1 MTTAVKNEQ
10 EQKVIDGVRK
20 QLYIGGQWRDGAEDG
35 TLPVEDPAT
44 QEVLCEIADATP
56 DDAKAALAAA
66 HENQAE
72 WQHTP
77 PRERGEILRRAWEL
91 INERKDDL
99 ALLMTLEMGKSVKE
113 SETEITYASEF
124 FRWFAEQAV
133 RIDGRY
139 AVAPNGAGRLLTL
152 KQPVGP
158 SVMITPWNFPLA
170 MGTCKVGPA
179 VAAGCTVVM
188 KPASQ
193 TPLSMLALS
202 SILEEAGLPG

>member
-1 MTTAVKNEQ
+1 MSIATKEQAVL
-10 EQKVIDGVRK
+10 DGVKK
-20 QLYIGGQWRDGAEDG
+20 QLYIGGEWRDGSDG
-35 TLPVEDPAT
+35 GTIEVEDPAT
-44 QEVLCEIADATP
+44 QEVLCEIADATV
-56 DDAKAALAAA
+56 DDALAALAAA
-66 HENQAE
+66 DEKQKE
-72 WQHTP
+72 WARTP
-77 PRERGEILRRAWEL
+77 PRERGEVLRRAWEL
-91 INERKDDL
+91 INERKEEL
-99 ALLMTLEMGKSVKE
+99 ALLMTLEMGKALPE
-113 SETEITYASEF
+113 SEAEITYASEF

-170 MGTCKVGPA
+170 MGTRKVGPA
-179 VAAGCTVVM
+179 IAAGCTVVM